1 MKIVV
6 SNKKAYFDY
15 FVLETFEAGIVLE
28 GCEVKSI
35 RGGHVSLNDS
45 YVSIS
50 HQNEVF
56 IKNMY
61 IKTYEK
67 SSSFTADEKRVR
79 KLLLSKREI
88 DKLGRGVREKGLTIV
103 PLKVYFKWQF
113 VKLEIGLVRGKH
125 TYDKKQVLK
134 EKDKALEM
142 ERHLKNY

>member
-1 MKIVV
+1 MKIVA

-15 FVLETFEAGIVLE
+15 FVLETFETGIVLE

-88 DKLGRGVREKGLTIV
+88 EKLSRGVKEKGLTIV
-103 PLKVYFKWQF
+103 PLKVYFKGQF

>member
-103 PLKVYFKWQF
+103 PLKVYFKGQF

>member
-1 MKIVV
+1 MKIVA

-15 FVLETFEAGIVLE
+15 FVLETFEAGVVLE

-35 RGGHVSLNDS
+35 RGGHVSLSDS

-67 SSSFTADEKRVR
+67 SSAFTADEKRVR
-79 KLLLSKREI
+79 KLLLTKHEI
-88 DKLGRGVREKGLTIV
+88 EKLSRGVKEKGLTIV
-103 PLKVYFKWQF
+103 PLKVYFKGQY

>member
-88 DKLGRGVREKGLTIV
+88 EKLGRGVREKGLTIV
-103 PLKVYFKWQF
+103 PLKVYFKGQY

>member
-35 RGGHVSLNDS
+35 RGGHVSLSDS

-79 KLLLSKREI
+79 KLLLSKHEI
-88 DKLGRGVREKGLTIV
+88 EKLGRGVKEKGLTIV
-103 PLKVYFKWQF
+103 PLKVYFKGQF

>member
-1 MKIVV
+1 MKIVAT
-6 SNKKAYFDY
+6 NKKAYFDY

-88 DKLGRGVREKGLTIV
+88 EKLSRGVKEKALTIV
-103 PLKVYFKWQF
+103 PLKVYLKGQF